1 MGFLTGYSKITGKP
15 LIRLVGLTCSVAFIL
30 FGYEQGVMGGVISGS
45 AFTEQFPS
53 INTTSGNGN
62 STLQGFVV
70 AVYSLGCWLGSLLC
84 AVFADRLG
92 RKRTVLVGETILIC
106 GTAIQC
112 SAFGLPQL
120 IVGRIITGLGN
131 GMITSTIPVWH
142 SELLRAQSRG
152 RFITTELSTNVGGVA
167 VAYWVDYGLSF
178 CKGPIQ
184 WRLPIALQIVFALST
199 ISLISLL
206 PETPRWLLNHD
217 RDEDAMEVLARL
229 YAQDEAGT
237 AERERVAIVTAIAQE
252 RLAQEQLGG
261 KSALRMVFT
270 NRGQRTFHRTCLG
283 VGAQVMQQLSGIN
296 LVSYYATF
304 IFVTSIGFSE
314 RLSSLMSGILSIF
327 FYGATWIPV
336 ILIDRVG
343 RRPLLMT
350 GSVGMAIGMFVLA
363 GTASVGT
370 FATGVVATV
379 FLFWYNFWFG
389 AGWIP
394 GPWLLTAE
402 YAPLMTRTQSAAI
415 SSSTSWIFTFLV
427 AMTTPVAINSIG
439 SKTYIIYGMFNVV
452 SIAIVYFLYPE
463 TKGKTLEQIDL
474 IFSGPK
480 VLMHATVEELEELQ
494 RQEIATAIAENR
506 IGVSADKAVALGHI
520 RPEDA

>member
-1 MGFLTGYSKITGKP
+1 
-15 LIRLVGLTCSVAFIL
+15 
-30 FGYEQGVMGGVISGS
+30 MGGVISGS
-45 AFTEQFPS
+45 AFTAQFPT

-70 AVYSLGCWLGSLLC
+70 AVYSLGCWIGSLLC
-84 AVFADRLG
+84 ALFADRIG
-92 RKRTVLVGETILIC
+92 RKRTVITGESILIV

-120 IVGRIITGLGN
+120 IVGRIITGVGN

-142 SELLRAQSRG
+142 SEMLRAKSRG

-167 VAYWVDYGLSF
+167 VAYWVDYGLGF
-178 CKGPIQ
+178 TKGALQ

-217 RDEDAMEVLARL
+217 RDDEAMDVLRRL
-229 YAQDEAGT
+229 YSDDETQPNGAGT
-237 AERERVAIVTAIAQE
+237 AERERIAIVTAIAQE

-270 NRGQRTFHRTCLG
+270 NRGQRTFYRTCLG

-314 RLSSLMSGILSIF
+314 RLASLMSGILSIF

-336 ILIDRVG
+336 LLIDRVG

-350 GSVGMAIGMFVLA
+350 GSVGMAIGMFVLT

-370 FATGVVATV
+370 FSTGIVATV

-389 AGWIP
+389 VGWIP

-427 AMTTPVAINSIG
+427 AMTTPVAINNIG

-452 SIAIVYFLYPE
+452 SIGVVYFFYPE

-480 VLMHATVEELEELQ
+480 VLMHATIEELEDLQ
-494 RQEIATAIAENR
+494 RQEIAAAIAENR
-506 IGVSADKAVALGHI
+506 IGVSADKAIALGHI
-520 RPEDA
+520 HAEDA

>member
-1 MGFLTGYSKITGKP
+1 MGFLTGYARITGKP
-15 LIRLVGLTCSVAFIL
+15 LIRLVGLTCSVAFVL

-45 AFTEQFPS
+45 AFTAQFPT
-53 INTTSGNGN
+53 INTTTGNGN

-70 AVYSLGCWLGSLLC
+70 AVYSLGCWIGSLLC
-84 AVFADRLG
+84 ALFADRLG
-92 RKRTVLVGETILIC
+92 RKRTVIVGESILIC

-120 IVGRIITGLGN
+120 IIGRIITGLGN

-142 SELLRAQSRG
+142 SEMLRAQSRG

-167 VAYWVDYGLSF
+167 VAYWVDYGLGF

-217 RDEDAMEVLARL
+217 RDDEAMEVLRRL
-229 YAQDEAGT
+229 YSEDGEGT
-237 AERERVAIVTAIAQE
+237 ADRERVAIVTAIAQE

-270 NRGQRTFHRTCLG
+270 NRGQRTFYRTCLG

-327 FYGATWIPV
+327 FYCATWIPV
-336 ILIDRVG
+336 LLIDRVG

-350 GSVGMAIGMFVLA
+350 GSVRHG
-363 GTASVGT
+363 
-370 FATGVVATV
+370 
-379 FLFWYNFWFG
+379 Y
-389 AGWIP
+389 
-394 GPWLLTAE
+394 
-402 YAPLMTRTQSAAI
+402 RHSAAI

-427 AMTTPVAINSIG
+427 AMTTPVAINNIG

-452 SIAIVYFLYPE
+452 AIAVVYFFYPE

-480 VLMHATVEELEELQ
+480 VLMHATTEELEELQ
-494 RQEIATAIAENR
+494 RQEIAAAIAENR
-506 IGVSADKAVALGHI
+506 IGVTADKAIALGHI
-520 RPEDA
+520 RAEDV